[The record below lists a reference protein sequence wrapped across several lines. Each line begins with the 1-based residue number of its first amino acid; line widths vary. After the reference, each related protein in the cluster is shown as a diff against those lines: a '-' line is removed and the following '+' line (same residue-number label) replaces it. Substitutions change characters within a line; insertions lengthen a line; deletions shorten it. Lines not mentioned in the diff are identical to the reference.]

1 MSGPS
6 EIERLLGFI
15 VDPAWYRARYPDARG
30 MEPARHFSECGLN
43 ERRDPNRWF
52 DGAWY
57 ARQYADVAATG
68 EHPLL
73 HYMAKGAALK
83 RDPHPRFDAAWYVDE
98 HPEAAAN
105 PMLFHVQT
113 GAARA
118 WLTER
123 PVAIAEFLTSAAAP
137 FAAPDAVPVDIVVP
151 VYRGLA
157 FTQICLESV
166 LADPG
171 RPPGRVVAIDDCSP
185 EPALRAWLRKLAKTG
200 AIVLLRNKTNRGF
213 VASVN
218 RGIAHAGTRDVV
230 LLNSD
235 TEVPAFWLRRLQAA
249 AYALPGIAS
258 VSPLSNNATI
268 CSYLGYEGAPIPA
281 GMTLAGLD
289 AACRAV
295 NAGRLAPTPTTVGFC
310 MYLRRAALDAVGLFD
325 EQTFGKGYGEENDFC
340 LRATAQGW
348 SHQIAC
354 DIFVRHEGG
363 ASFGAAA
370 DERIARAY
378 EILLHRYPRYAADV
392 QHHVHENR
400 TAPWRFAATMALFRS
415 SGLPTIL
422 LISHAMDGG
431 IRRHIQETIAR
442 GFGRTNFLLLQPA
455 TRGAVLSV
463 PALPG
468 HPDLILA
475 AERWR
480 DIAAVARS
488 AGVSR
493 AHIHH
498 LMGLDLDVRALIHD
512 LGVPFDVTVHDYF
525 AICPQVTLLP
535 TPSGPSCGEPGPA
548 GCDACIANRPSHGA
562 TDILSWRLS
571 WAWQFREAERVF
583 APSEDALNRLRRHGL
598 AGRARIVAHEAV
610 ASGPW
615 PIRMQ
620 PRPGRKLRV
629 AVIGVLA
636 AHKGAH
642 LVASVAMAADPATL
656 ELHVIGA
663 VEEPFPAAARTR
675 LRIAGAYR
683 DEDLADILTKLRPHA
698 IWFPA
703 PWPETYS
710 YTLSAAIAAGSP
722 IVAPAIGAFSERLD
736 GRPLTWIVPPSLN
749 PEDYLIVFRSVAAAL
764 NARRTQ
770 AEAPPRLPVSG
781 PDSIPGVK
789 PRRRRA
795 SGPIDLRRAGRT
807 AIAVIPETFDANAF
821 TPNASSP
828 NAFSRG
834 AFTPCAHI
842 RLLRPLDHPDSGL
855 GLDVTLADATTALRY
870 RVDTIATQRH
880 AVTSLAAAEALA
892 AHAKR
897 TGAML
902 LYDLDDDL
910 LTVPPDH
917 PEAADLVPK
926 AAVVERMV
934 RLADVVRVSTAR
946 LGERVRPLARR
957 VLVVA
962 NALDERI
969 WRPNASPHMQRDKV
983 SQAEIPAGAPLFLR
997 HGQAR
1002 PVRILCMGTATHDGD
1017 FAQILPA
1024 LMEIHLV
1031 FGAAVQIDLI
1041 GFVANLE
1048 LPGWIRRLAPSA
1060 HAARSYPG
1068 FVQWAAAVNA
1078 WDIGL
1083 APLTGTAFNACK
1095 STIKILDYAA
1105 LGLAVLAS
1113 NTESYLGA
1121 LSDGPNGGLVENT
1134 GGAWYEAIS
1143 RAIRDPAHRQNLAQY
1158 AARHLRDTGTL
1169 EARAA
1174 IWRASW
1180 T

>member
-6 EIERLLGFI
+6 EIERLLGFL
-15 VDPAWYRARYPDARG
+15 VDPTWYHARYPDARA
-30 MEPARHFSECGLN
+30 MEPARHFAEFGLN

-57 ARQYADVAATG
+57 TSQYADVAATG

-73 HYMAKGAALK
+73 HYMATGAALK

-105 PMLFHVQT
+105 PMLFHIQT

-123 PVAIAEFLTSAAAP
+123 PVAIAEFLISAAAP

-151 VYRGLA
+151 VFSGLA
-157 FTQICLESV
+157 FTQTCLRSV

-171 RPPGRVVAIDDCSP
+171 RPPGRIVAIDDASP
-185 EPALRAWLRKLAKTG
+185 DPALRAWLRKLAKTG
-200 AIVLLRNKTNRGF
+200 AIVLLRNKTNLGF

-249 AYALPGIAS
+249 AYARPGIAS

-289 AACRAV
+289 AACQDA
-295 NAGRLAPTPTTVGFC
+295 NPGRLAPTPTTVGFC

-340 LRATAQGW
+340 LRATAKGW

-378 EILLHRYPRYAADV
+378 AILLHRYPHYAAHV

-400 TAPWRFAATMALFRS
+400 TAPWRFAATMALFRR

-442 GFGRTNFLLLQPA
+442 GFGRANFLLLQPA

-488 AGVSR
+488 AGTTRV
-493 AHIHH
+493 HIHH

-535 TPSGPSCGEPGPA
+535 TPAGPSCGEPGPA

-571 WAWQFREAERVF
+571 WAWPFREAQQVF
-583 APSEDALNRLRRHGL
+583 APSEDALNRLRRYGL
-598 AGRARIVAHEAV
+598 AGRARIVAHEPV
-610 ASGPW
+610 AAGLW
-615 PIRMQ
+615 PIRIE

-629 AVIGVLA
+629 AAIGVLA

-710 YTLSAAIAAGSP
+710 YTLSAAIAAGLP
-722 IVAPAIGAFSERLD
+722 IVAPAIGAFPERLE

-749 PEDYLIVFRSVAAAL
+749 PEDYLTVFRSVAVAL
-764 NARRTQ
+764 NARRAQ
-770 AEAPPRLPVSG
+770 AEATPRLPVPG
-781 PDSIPGVK
+781 PDSMPEGK
-789 PRRRRA
+789 PSRRRA
-795 SGPIDLRRAGRT
+795 AGPIDLRRAGRT
-807 AIAVIPETFDANAF
+807 AIAVIPETFDTAAV
-821 TPNASSP
+821 TPSTFPS
-828 NAFSRG
+828 G

-855 GLDVTLADATTALRY
+855 GLDVTLADAATALRY
-870 RVDTIATQRH
+870 RADTIATQRH
-880 AVTSLAAAEALA
+880 AVPSLAAAEALA

-917 PEAADLVPK
+917 PEAADLAPK

-946 LGERVRPLARR
+946 LAERVGPLARR

-969 WRPNASPHMQRDKV
+969 WRPNA
-983 SQAEIPAGAPLFLR
+983 ALR
-997 HGQAR
+997 PGPTPG
-1002 PVRILCMGTATHDGD
+1002 PVRVLCMGTATHDGD

-1024 LMEIHLV
+1024 LMEIHRV

-1068 FVQWAAAVNA
+1068 FVQWATAVNA
-1078 WDIGL
+1078 WNIGL
-1083 APLTGTAFNACK
+1083 APLAGTAFNACK
-1095 STIKILDYAA
+1095 SSIKILDYAA

-1113 NTESYLGA
+1113 NTESYRGA

-1134 GGAWYEAIS
+1134 GDAWYEAIG
-1143 RAIRDPAHRQNLAQY
+1143 RAIRDPAHRQNLAHD
-1158 AARHLRDTGTL
+1158 AARHLRDSGTL
-1169 EARAA
+1169 KARAA